1 MANEVR
7 ILVSADDKASGV
19 IRGVDKSVGG
29 LSSSLRGALMPAVKA
44 TALGLGV
51 LGGVL
56 VTSIKE
62 AMDSQKAIAQLE
74 AVLTSTKGAAGLTK
88 KELLD
93 MAAAFQKVTT
103 FSDEAVLGAENV
115 LLTFTQI
122 KGPLMQ
128 QATQAVLDMST
139 ALGTD
144 LQGSA
149 IQVGKA
155 LNDPILGMTALR
167 RVGVSFTQDQV
178 DVVKKLVETGQAAKA
193 QQLIIQELNT
203 EFGGSAAKAADTFGG
218 RMAQLKNA
226 LSEVQETIGMALL
239 PVLTTLAEKLAAFLL
254 EHRDQIQEVIDRWVA
269 FAANEAFPAILQFL
283 QDAKGPA
290 ETWFGLFRAGLEPIQ
305 KVFEYITGNQAILIA
320 SIAAIGAAIL
330 LAFGP
335 ASAPMIAIA
344 SIITLLGLVNTE
356 LGKTFD
362 EIDSQR
368 EEDLTGWERFMIGL
382 RTELE
387 GAGRFIDSILTGQ
400 WGEAWRLFGEAVAA
414 IWRGTLITLET
425 SLQGWG
431 AWAKLYWHNLVS
443 DIVADI
449 AWLGK
454 VFDFIFGP
462 FGITIRGIGNTVAF
476 LIDQI
481 ALLIDILKKVKFP
494 SLPGWIGGL
503 GGLGGLLGFHQA
515 GGIVRTPLQIV
526 GERGPELA
534 ALPAGSRVFSNAQSR
549 QMLAGAAPGGGNT
562 YNLSFHFDGP
572 VLGDQSQA
580 NALVQWLLPALRGAI
595 G

>member
-7 ILVSADDKASGV
+7 IVVSADDQASGKLKG
-19 IRGVDKSVGG
+19 IGGHVGG
-29 LSSSLRGALMPAVKA
+29 LSQKLRGALMPAVKVA
-44 TALGLGV
+44 GAAFGALGVV
-51 LGGVL
+51 LG
-56 VTSIKE
+56 TSVNE
-62 AMDSQKAIAQLE
+62 AMKSQKVIKQLD
-74 AVLTSTKGAAGLTK
+74 AVLKSTKGAAGLTK

-93 MAAAFQKVTT
+93 MAGAFQKVTT
-103 FSDEAVLGAENV
+103 FSDEAVLSTENV

-128 QATQAVLDMST
+128 QALQAVLDMST

-239 PVLTTLAEKLAAFLL
+239 PVLTTLAEKLVAFLL
-254 EHRDQIQEVIDRWVA
+254 EHRDQIQEIIDRWVA

-356 LGKTFD
+356 LGRTFA

-368 EEDLTGWERFMIGL
+368 EQDLTGWERFMLGL
-382 RTELE
+382 RAELE
-387 GAGRFIDSILTGQ
+387 GAGRFIDSILIGQ
-400 WGEAWRLFGEAVAA
+400 WGEAWRLLGAAVAA
-414 IWRGTLITLET
+414 IWRGALITVQAWTWQFGE
-425 SLQGWG
+425 
-431 AWAKLYWHNLVS
+431 WAKLYWRDLIS
-443 DIVADI
+443 DIVTNI

-462 FGITIRGIGNTVAF
+462 FGITIRGIGNAVA
-476 LIDQI
+476 
-481 ALLIDILKKVKFP
+481 
-494 SLPGWIGGL
+494 
-503 GGLGGLLGFHQA
+503 
-515 GGIVRTPLQIV
+515 
-526 GERGPELA
+526 
-534 ALPAGSRVFSNAQSR
+534 
-549 QMLAGAAPGGGNT
+549 
-562 YNLSFHFDGP
+562 
-572 VLGDQSQA
+572 
-580 NALVQWLLPALRGAI
+580 
-595 G
+595 